1 MVTKSKFKLLWDKA
15 ALDELVEIIDYIY
28 KESPQGARIVRD
40 SIQSQVNSIKKKPLI
55 FEVDHLKMNNDGSF
69 RSNTVYSYRIT
80 YKISKNQIFIL
91 RVRHTSREPLEY

>member
-15 ALDELVEIIDYIY
+15 ALDELVEIIDYIF

-40 SIQSQVNSIKKKPLI
+40 SIQSQVNSIKKNPLI
-55 FEVDHLKMNNDGSF
+55 FEVDHLKLNNEGSF
-69 RSNTVYSYRIT
+69 RSTTIYNYRIT